1 MSTGLYDAVGSMAVA
16 EKRLEMI
23 ATNIANAST
32 NGFKRKVGSTVS
44 FEQVVNGQTKTGQAL
59 VTQTE
64 FEQGEIVRTGNSL
77 ELAMNG
83 PGFFTFE
90 GEEGE
95 MYSRDGTLRLTEE
108 GELVSKFGM
117 PVAWEGPTGAID
129 PTVGRQLRFD
139 GEGNVYQGAEEIGQL
154 KLSNFDK
161 PERLVLDNEG
171 FYHNKGGVSE
181 EPVLGTLVQNAVE
194 AANVNPVT
202 QMVEM
207 ILAQR
212 AYESASNTVS
222 QLADSYKKLTTIR

>member
-1 MSTGLYDAVGSMAVA
+1 MAVA

-64 FEQGEIVRTGNSL
+64 FEQGEIIRTGNSL
-77 ELAMNG
+77 ELAFNG
-83 PGFFTFE
+83 PGFFTFD
-90 GEEGE
+90 GDEGE

-108 GELVSKFGM
+108 GELVSKFGI
-117 PVAWEGPTGAID
+117 PVAWEGNTGSID
-129 PTVGRQLRFD
+129 PTIGRQLRFD
-139 GEGNVYQGAEEIGQL
+139 AEGNVYQGAEEVGQL
-154 KLSNFDK
+154 KLTNFDK

-181 EPVLGTLVQNAVE
+181 EPVLGVVVQNAVE

-222 QLADSYKKLTTIR
+222 QLAESYQKLTTIR